1 MNYIDGFINAFPPAF
16 DDEESQNEAAAQK
29 QMALD
34 ILYEHGCKYSVK
46 TGDMMLLCALANIN
60 INELMNYSPK
70 LNESTKCQSQLSSL
84 ATPVLANQQAFAT

>member
-1 MNYIDGFINAFPPAF
+1 MRAALQVVDYNW
-16 DDEESQNEAAAQK
+16 DEQASNDEANAQK

-60 INELMNYSPK
+60 ITELMNYSPK
-70 LNESTKCQSQLSSL
+70 LNESSKCQSQLSSSE
-84 ATPVLANQQAFAT
+84 TPALENQQACAT